1 MAESLNFDDAPA
13 GTAPAG
19 SEISGLLSMAGP
31 MESQPAIQKLRAILP
46 PQEPIAHA
54 REWAKSHRPRY

>member
-1 MAESLNFDDAPA
+1 
-13 GTAPAG
+13 
-19 SEISGLLSMAGP
+19 